1 MTRALR
7 VEPYRDA
14 HFEGV
19 RALWEACF
27 PGDPSWNRAEVAI
40 PAKLAVQPELF
51 LVATEDG
58 AVIGTTMAGYDGH
71 RGWLYAVAV
80 APSHRRKGVGQSL
93 VREAEARL
101 AALGCGKI
109 NLQLRADNH
118 DVADFYASLGYSEE
132 PRISMGKRLQ
142 AEVPPRQ
149 P

>member
-19 RALWEACF
+19 RALWETCF
-27 PGDPSWNRAEVAI
+27 PEDPPWNRAEAAI

-51 LVATEDG
+51 LVATDG
-58 AVIGTTMAGYDGH
+58 DTVIGTTMAGYDGH

-80 APSHRRKGVGQSL
+80 APSHRRAGVGQQL

-101 AALGCGKI
+101 AALGCGKV

-118 DVADFYASLGYSEE
+118 AVADFYASLGYSVE
-132 PRISMGKRLQ
+132 PRINMGKRLP
-142 AEVPPRQ
+142 AAGEVP
-149 P
+149 